1 MPLPRFVYNNILQDQ
16 LYMQTSFPE
25 FDFTGSKKTLAE
37 RVQLVAWLHDLLQ
50 LLLVR
55 NAIKYT
61 S

>member
-16 LYMQTSFPE
+16 LYIHHFLSLTFLDQKE
-25 FDFTGSKKTLAE
+25 TLAE